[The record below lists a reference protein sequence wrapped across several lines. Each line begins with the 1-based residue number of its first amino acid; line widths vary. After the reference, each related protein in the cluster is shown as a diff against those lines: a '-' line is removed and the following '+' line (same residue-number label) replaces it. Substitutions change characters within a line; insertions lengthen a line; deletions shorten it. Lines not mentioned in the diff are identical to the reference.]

1 MQSRRVTS
9 CAVSFSSATSCS
21 LFVICCN
28 PPDLHR
34 DRCDDVRDPILPPS
48 VPQDM
53 CLWPPGRLCFSRR
66 AVEVCQA
73 ALVEPPSRVVVL
85 AAAAFHSAVVD
96 GAERITAVV
105 VHVWGTEQSRVLVLL
120 LLIATKRI
128 TCAHTQKCTQPC
140 RSAHVMRT
148 HIIILKLHCLQH
160 KLVHSYQ
167 HCLHICPAV
176 YWRTGFHCPDGNH
189 HMMHKTWRHHL
200 RPEPHEVGNE
210 CLSGLRYEISSS
222 DRANV
227 LLHTHT
233 HTRHCGVTMVIYVHK
248 SHKYNGTRWHFFV
261 VSKKSPK
268 TFYLYAV
275 KITAYNGREPTW
287 LS

>member
-1 MQSRRVTS
+1 MCCLPLSL
-9 CAVSFSSATSCS
+9 SFSSATSCS
-21 LFVICCN
+21 LLVICCN

-34 DRCDDVRDPILPPS
+34 DRFDDVRDPILSPS

-53 CLWPPGRLCFSRR
+53 CLWLPAWLCFFRR

-73 ALVEPPSRVVVL
+73 TLVEPPSCVVVL

-105 VHVWGTEQSRVLVLL
+105 VHVWGTERSRVLVLL
-120 LLIATKRI
+120 LLIATKRV
-128 TCAHTQKCTQPC
+128 TCAHTHTY
-140 RSAHVMRT
+140 RNAHSHSEVRT
-148 HIIILKLHCLQH
+148 LCEHTSL
-160 KLVHSYQ
+160 LVHSYQ

-189 HMMHKTWRHHL
+189 HMMHKTWRHHS

-210 CLSGLRYEISSS
+210 CLSGLRYEIPSS

-233 HTRHCGVTMVIYVHK
+233 HTRHCAVTMVIYVHTV
-248 SHKYNGTRWHFFV
+248 NLINIMELDGTFLWCQKRV
-261 VSKKSPK
+261 PK
-268 TFYLYAV
+268 H
-275 KITAYNGREPTW
+275 
-287 LS
+287 